1 MSTWAT
7 TDLGL
12 SGWVRNLPDGRVA
25 VEGSKD
31 VVDKMVHW
39 CHQNP
44 SAVIKDV
51 AVEYEKPEG
60 IRGLTFGGNVLD

>member
-1 MSTWAT
+1 MSTWETAT
-7 TDLGL
+7 LGL
-12 SGWVRNLPDGRVA
+12 SGWVRNLPDGRVEA
-25 VEGSKD
+25 VFEGSKD

-39 CHQNP
+39 VSPGNP

-60 IRGLTFGGNVLD
+60 IRFDIRR